1 MSLKKSRQDMK
12 VYLLEDYVEA
22 AAGDH
27 SEDDEDAPAMLAQ
40 LYWRMPGRYS
50 GLAQADQD
58 DDEDEGG
65 YQATEGYNG
74 GAYSN

>member
-27 SEDDEDAPAMLAQ
+27 SEDDGDAPAMLAQ
-40 LYWRMPGRYS
+40 RNIPRYKFK
-50 GLAQADQD
+50 LAQADQD

-74 GAYSN
+74 GAYNN

>member
-40 LYWRMPGRYS
+40 LYNRHPHR
-50 GLAQADQD
+50 LAQADQRNDGSSSHTPDGYWD
-58 DDEDEGG
+58 DT
-65 YQATEGYNG
+65 Y
-74 GAYSN
+74 

>member
-27 SEDDEDAPAMLAQ
+27 SEEDEYAQAKLAQ
-40 LYWRMPGRYS
+40 VKWDCYS
-50 GLAQADQD
+50 
-58 DDEDEGG
+58 EYE
-65 YQATEGYNG
+65 TCE
-74 GAYSN
+74 

>member
-1 MSLKKSRQDMK
+1 MK

-40 LYWRMPGRYS
+40 LYNGIGPKPKELSYDDLFL
-50 GLAQADQD
+50 GL
-58 DDEDEGG
+58 
-65 YQATEGYNG
+65 
-74 GAYSN
+74 

>member
-40 LYWRMPGRYS
+40 LYNKRWWT
-50 GLAQADQD
+50 LAQADQD

>member
-40 LYWRMPGRYS
+40 LYNGIGPKPKELSYDDLFL
-50 GLAQADQD
+50 GL
-58 DDEDEGG
+58 
-65 YQATEGYNG
+65 
-74 GAYSN
+74 

>member
-40 LYWRMPGRYS
+40 LYSTRWN
-50 GLAQADQD
+50 LAQADQD

-74 GAYSN
+74 GAYIN